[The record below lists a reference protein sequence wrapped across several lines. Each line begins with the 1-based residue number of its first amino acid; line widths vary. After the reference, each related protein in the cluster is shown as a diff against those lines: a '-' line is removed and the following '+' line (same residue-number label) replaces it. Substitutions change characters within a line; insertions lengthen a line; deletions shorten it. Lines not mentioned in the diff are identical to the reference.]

1 MVARLTGQAVPRR
14 EDGRLLTGRGR
25 YVDDVRA
32 PGLLHAA
39 FVRSH
44 LAHARLLRVDAAAA
58 RAAPG
63 VVAVLTDAELS
74 TYAGDIQPSQ
84 MANLVAPPYPALAR
98 GTVRMVGEPVALVVA
113 ESRYLAEDAAEQV
126 AVEYGPLPPV
136 VDMYAALQPGAPV
149 VFEEAGTNLLHH
161 SETVYGNPEH
171 AFAEAAHVVAEVFHQ
186 HRHAN
191 VPMEAHGGAA
201 LYDPLRGELEYHAS
215 HQNPHALRVWLSRIL
230 RHPAHRLR
238 VRCGDIGGAFGQKGH
253 LGREDVAVCAAALA
267 LGRPVKWV
275 ADRAENLVAGGQARE
290 EDLHVRAAVDADGTV
305 RALDVHMVLDQ
316 GSYPMC
322 GFASVGYTNLV
333 RALVPAAYRIE
344 HLRFEASVVATN
356 KATYVPYRGPWEAET
371 WLRER
376 ILDVVARRT
385 GIDPAELRARNLRDA
400 YPSRMCTGPE
410 LINITQ
416 RETMAAALARLDY
429 DGWRARQASARAEGR
444 CLGIGVA
451 NYVEPAPLAP
461 SVVQA
466 MAGTVA
472 PRTVQQARARLEP
485 DGSVTV
491 WTSQQPHGQGH
502 ETTLAQ
508 LAADELGV
516 PIDRV
521 TVVHGDTAETPFNMV
536 GTGGSR
542 AATLATGA
550 VTGAVGELRRKML
563 SVASRLLEIDAGDL
577 TWAEGRASAAGAPSL
592 DVPIDRI
599 AHAVYLTPALALE
612 DAAPGLEATSAYGS
626 GEGTWSQATH
636 CCVVDV
642 DPTTGHV
649 DVLRYVVAE
658 DCGEVINPMIVDGQ
672 VSGGVVQGIGAVLLE
687 HSAYSADGQPLAT
700 TLLDYLVPTATDV
713 PHIEIVHLDSS
724 GGPRGVGEGGA
735 IGAPAAVTNAIE
747 DALAPFGVVVRDQHL
762 PPARLVALI
771 AAARDRG
778 QEPK

>member
-1 MVARLTGQAVPRR
+1 
-14 EDGRLLTGRGR
+14 
-25 YVDDVRA
+25 
-32 PGLLHAA
+32 
-39 FVRSH
+39 
-44 LAHARLLRVDAAAA
+44 
-58 RAAPG
+58 
-63 VVAVLTDAELS
+63 
-74 TYAGDIQPSQ
+74 
-84 MANLVAPPYPALAR
+84 
-98 GTVRMVGEPVALVVA
+98 
-113 ESRYLAEDAAEQV
+113 
-126 AVEYGPLPPV
+126 
-136 VDMYAALQPGAPV
+136 
-149 VFEEAGTNLLHH
+149 
-161 SETVYGNPEH
+161 
-171 AFAEAAHVVAEVFHQ
+171 
-186 HRHAN
+186 
-191 VPMEAHGGAA
+191 
-201 LYDPLRGELEYHAS
+201 
-215 HQNPHALRVWLSRIL
+215 
-230 RHPAHRLR
+230 
-238 VRCGDIGGAFGQKGH
+238 
-253 LGREDVAVCAAALA
+253 
-267 LGRPVKWV
+267 VKWV

-290 EDLHVRAAVDADGTV
+290 EDMHVRAAVDADGTV

-376 ILDVVARRT
+376 MLDVVARRV
-385 GIDPAELRARNLRDA
+385 GMDPVELRARNLRDEF
-400 YPSRMCTGPE
+400 PSRMCTGPE

-416 RETMAAALARLDY
+416 RETMAAAVARLGY
-429 DGWRARQASARAEGR
+429 DRWRSQQAAARAEGR
-444 CLGIGVA
+444 YLGIGVA

-461 SVVQA
+461 SVVKA

-516 PIDRV
+516 ALERV

-599 AHAVYLTPALALE
+599 AHAVYLTPAVALE
-612 DAAPGLEATSAYGS
+612 DAAPGLEATWAYGS

-642 DPTTGHV
+642 DAATGNV
-649 DVLRYVVAE
+649 DILRYVVAE

-672 VSGGVVQGIGAVLLE
+672 VSGGVVQGIGAVVLE
-687 HSAYSADGQPLAT
+687 HSAYSAEGQPLAT
-700 TLLDYLVPTATDV
+700 TLLDYLLPTATDV
-713 PHIEIVHLDSS
+713 PEIEIVHLDSP

-735 IGAPAAVTNAIE
+735 IGAPAAVTSAID
-747 DALAPFGVVVRDQHL
+747 DALAPLGVWVREQHL
-762 PPARLVALI
+762 PPARLVELI
-771 AAARDRG
+771 AAARHG

>member
-1 MVARLTGQAVPRR
+1 M
-14 EDGRLLTGRGR
+14 
-25 YVDDVRA
+25 
-32 PGLLHAA
+32 LHAA

-44 LAHARLLRVDAAAA
+44 HAHARLLGVDTTAAL
-58 RAAPG
+58 RAPG
-63 VVAVLTDAELS
+63 VVAVFTDAELREL
-74 TYAGDIQPSQ
+74 ADDIQPSQ
-84 MANLVAPPYPALAR
+84 MANLIAPAYPALAR
-98 GTVRMVGEPVALVVA
+98 GIVRMVGEPVAMVVA
-113 ESRYLAEDAAEQV
+113 ETRYHAEDGAELV
-126 AVEYGPLPPV
+126 SVDYEPLPAV
-136 VDMYAALQPGAPV
+136 VDMYAALGPGAPL

-161 SETVYGNPEH
+161 SVTTYGDPGA
-171 AFAEAAHVVAEVFHQ
+171 AFATAAHVVTAVFRQ

-191 VPMEAHGGAA
+191 VPMEGHGGAA
-201 LYDPLRGELEYHAS
+201 LYDPASGELEYHAS
-215 HQNPHALRVWLSRIL
+215 HQNPHALRVWLT
-230 RHPAHRLR
+230 RLLHHTANRVR

-275 ADRAENLVAGGQARE
+275 EDRAENLVAGGQARE

-333 RALVPAAYRIE
+333 RALVPAAYRVE

-376 ILDVVARRT
+376 MLDVVARAV
-385 GIDPAELRARNLRDA
+385 GLDPVEVRARNLRDEFPA
-400 YPSRMCTGPE
+400 RMCTGPE
-410 LINITQ
+410 LIGITQ
-416 RETMAAALARLDY
+416 RQTMASAVALVDY
-429 DGWRARQASARAEGR
+429 DGWRAKARARAGAGTGALPGQAAAPWPRESGR
-444 CLGIGVA
+444 YLGIGVA

-508 LAADELGV
+508 LAADALGV
-516 PIDRV
+516 GLERV
-521 TVVHGDTAETPFNMV
+521 TIVHGDTSETPFNMV

-563 SVASRLLEIDAGDL
+563 AVASRLLEIDAGDL
-577 TWAEGRASAAGAPSL
+577 AWAEGRATAAGAPSL
-592 DVPIDRI
+592 DVPIERI
-599 AHAVYLTPALALE
+599 AQAVYLTPALALE
-612 DAAPGLEATSAYGS
+612 DAAPGLEATWAY
-626 GEGTWSQATH
+626 
-636 CCVVDV
+636 
-642 DPTTGHV
+642 
-649 DVLRYVVAE
+649 
-658 DCGEVINPMIVDGQ
+658 
-672 VSGGVVQGIGAVLLE
+672 
-687 HSAYSADGQPLAT
+687 
-700 TLLDYLVPTATDV
+700 
-713 PHIEIVHLDSS
+713 
-724 GGPRGVGEGGA
+724 
-735 IGAPAAVTNAIE
+735 
-747 DALAPFGVVVRDQHL
+747 
-762 PPARLVALI
+762 
-771 AAARDRG
+771 
-778 QEPK
+778 